1 MARGLLGLYDKTY
14 QAPKVEPMINLTD
27 SALNAVREAI
37 SSAPEPMGGLRIM
50 VEAGGCA
57 GYKYMMGLVNDGEA
71 DDTVIERDGVKVFV
85 DMNSH
90 DLLAGT
96 TIDFVVAIEGSG
108 FTFENPNATSSC
120 SCGKS
125 FG

>member
-1 MARGLLGLYDKTY
+1 
-14 QAPKVEPMINLTD
+14 MINLTD
-27 SALNAVREAI
+27 SALNAVQSAI
-37 SSAPEPMGGLRIM
+37 TGSAKPVSGLRIM

-57 GYKYMMGLVNDGEA
+57 GFKYKMGLVDEA
-71 DDTVIERDGVKVFV
+71 EPDDTVVERDGVKLFV
-85 DMNSH
+85 DMKSH
-90 DLLAGT
+90 ELLAGT
-96 TIDFVVAIEGSG
+96 TIDFVVALQGSG

>member
-1 MARGLLGLYDKTY
+1 
-14 QAPKVEPMINLTD
+14 MINLTD
-27 SALNAVREAI
+27 SALNAVRTAMG
-37 SSAPEPMGGLRIM
+37 SAAGPVTGLRIQ

-57 GYKYMMGLVNDGEA
+57 GYKYQMGLVTEPGD

-85 DMNSH
+85 DNQSH
-90 DLLAGT
+90 AYLTGT
-96 TIDFVVAIEGSG
+96 TIDFVVALEGSG
-108 FTFENPNATSSC
+108 FTFENPNANNSC

>member
-1 MARGLLGLYDKTY
+1 
-14 QAPKVEPMINLTD
+14 MINLTD
-27 SALNAVREAI
+27 SAVNAVQNAI
-37 SSAPEPMGGLRIM
+37 SGADKPVGGLRIM

-57 GYKYMMGLVNDGEA
+57 GFKYMMDFVNEA
-71 DDTVIERDGVKVFV
+71 EPDDTVIERDGVKVFV
-85 DMNSH
+85 NMKSH

-96 TIDFVVAIEGSG
+96 TIDYVVALEGSG

>member
-1 MARGLLGLYDKTY
+1 
-14 QAPKVEPMINLTD
+14 MINLTD
-27 SALNAVREAI
+27 SALNAVRSAI
-37 SSAPEPMGGLRIM
+37 AGADEPVGGLRIM

-57 GYKYMMGLVNDGEA
+57 GYQYKMGLVGDGEP
-71 DDTVIERDGVKVFV
+71 DDTVVEREGVKVFV
-85 DMNSH
+85 DMKSH
-90 DLLAGT
+90 ELLAGT
-96 TIDFVVAIEGSG
+96 TIDFVVAIEGAG

>member
-1 MARGLLGLYDKTY
+1 
-14 QAPKVEPMINLTD
+14 MINLTD
-27 SALNAVREAI
+27 SALNAVRTAI
-37 SSAPEPMGGLRIM
+37 SSAAQPVEGLRIM

-57 GYKYMMGLVNDGEA
+57 GYKYQMGLVREA
-71 DDTVIERDGVKVFV
+71 EPDDTVIERDGVRVYI
-85 DMNSH
+85 DMKSH
-90 DLLAGT
+90 ELLAGT
-96 TIDFVVAIEGSG
+96 TIDFVIALEGSG